1 MAAASGAEATSL
13 ATPAAVI
20 KCMEAAQRGRELN
33 DVAPLAPEGLV
44 PALYPY
50 QSAAVRWMMERERGV
65 DGAAVAARAARL
77 FGRDDAGAALDGDGL
92 RGGLLCDEMGLGKT
106 VAVVALVLATR
117 AAADA
122 HRVDDER
129 PPGARVRVR
138 LAGRRWDD
146 VATCRR
152 SLRPPAAVGAR
163 RVATR
168 AACACGDFVD
178 GDAMACVWCGARRH
192 RACHEA
198 GGCGCGARRRSR
210 ATLVVSPQAIAGQWL
225 GELRSKAPS
234 LVVLEYPGI
243 QALQQGA
250 RRARRALERA
260 VGADARAAAAAAL
273 RDCLR
278 RADGSAFAEDAD
290 VVVATFSALQ
300 RDAHYVSR
308 GATPLVAVDWFR
320 CVVDEAQ
327 HVQGGASA
335 AAAVARAV
343 RATRRWGVSGTP
355 VGARGLEDL
364 WGLFDFLGGRLAPTR
379 RERRRAPAA
388 ADLRDALALV
398 AWRATKRTVV
408 HAIPPQAAVLR
419 DLAFSPVERFVYD
432 ELDARCRAGLPL
444 DGDALGASA
453 VSGAVA
459 ALRRACVH
467 PSLGRPR
474 KKARRRGPRRRDDA
488 PAAPATMEETLWRLV
503 DDAQAKAE
511 EAQRRVLF
519 HLLARAGVARCRAD
533 LAADARGYAGDAP
546 GVAAAR
552 ARPEAAWLRD
562 AAGCYDRCRALVRR
576 GREPAR
582 GLRVAGL
589 HVAADGGGE
598 GWVRTSREPPPRA
611 PAADA
616 EAAFVEFAGPGW
628 ARLALG
634 KARRVVAVE
643 VAASARGAFA
653 LEARGAAGFVPA
665 VRFDVAAG
673 ERRVVEIPDAIKADA
688 YRLVAEGPAV
698 VAVAFR
704 EARVESDDLTE
715 LHVAHNLAEAL
726 ERLEVLGDGGAPTA
740 ALRALAKR
748 LRGNYNGQHVDRV
761 AQLVADA
768 RAAVGRGA
776 GAALDAA
783 AAPSA
788 WWRGALRRDG
798 ALDACEA
805 ALNEASANCFGSPAS
820 RPGFEFRCGAAGPAR
835 VEAAVDAALRRVA
848 ATRDAALA
856 ALEGL
861 AFAGDGAFERET
873 ALAGDCGACAADWG
887 ATGPRCPNCARVD
900 AIDACRAQLKSRRG
914 GAERSGVEVN
924 APATRALCALARFG
938 DRRAATAT
946 LDALGCGANGE
957 SRLEAN
963 RDAGIKHEMLLAS
976 RAASQAIFALLRE
989 NEALSAVRRLT
1000 VLPAARAYDDLG
1012 DDAVAHVV
1020 PGDFAAKDM
1029 EAELEGA
1036 AAATELAALEK
1047 TLAFLESH
1055 AVADGARRSAPST
1068 REDCVICLEAL
1079 DGACVYGDGA
1089 CVAVL
1094 PCGHGFHGAC
1104 LDRVRRSRCPSCNAG
1119 FCASDVRRAVAATSP
1134 EPASGAPGAHGTKL
1148 DAFLRD
1154 AKAAAARGDQSV
1166 VFSNFEEVL
1175 DFVARALADA
1185 ELAAARFTPAG
1196 VADFT
1201 APRSSIPFLLAPV
1214 GRANNGLTLV
1224 NATNVFLLEPP
1235 TSHAVELQCVNRVHR
1250 VGQRRPTTVFRYVVG
1265 ATVEAAIHGGH
1276 EALRAKRRASDEGED
1291 VVVSKATAAF
1301 DDAGVQGLLDHFAAK
1316 REA

>member
-1 MAAASGAEATSL
+1 MAAASAPEATSL

-50 QSAAVRWMMERERGV
+50 QSAAVRWMMDRERGV

-106 VAVVALVLATR
+106 VAVVALR
-117 AAADA
+117 AGGARRDA

-129 PPGARVRVR
+129 PPARVRVR

-152 SLRPPAAVGAR
+152 SLRPGGR
-163 RVATR
+163 R
-168 AACACGDFVD
+168 AAPRGSGVRL
-178 GDAMACVWCGARRH
+178 RRL
-192 RACHEA
+192 
-198 GGCGCGARRRSR
+198 RRRR
-210 ATLVVSPQAIAGQWL
+210 RDGLRLAIAGQWL

-250 RRARRALERA
+250 RRARRALSAPSAQTQRPRRRSRLPA
-260 VGADARAAAAAAL
+260 
-273 RDCLR
+273 

-364 WGLFDFLGGRLAPTR
+364 WGSSTFWGASRR
-379 RERRRAPAA
+379 REAAGAA
-388 ADLRDALALV
+388 ARTSAARALV

-419 DLAFSPVERFVYD
+419 DLAFAPVERFVYD
-432 ELDARCRAGLPL
+432 ELDARCGPPPTATR
-444 DGDALGASA
+444 SR
-453 VSGAVA
+453 VA
-459 ALRRACVH
+459 
-467 PSLGRPR
+467 
-474 KKARRRGPRRRDDA
+474 
-488 PAAPATMEETLWRLV
+488 
-503 DDAQAKAE
+503 AKAE

-546 GVAAAR
+546 G
-552 ARPEAAWLRD
+552 
-562 AAGCYDRCRALVRR
+562 
-576 GREPAR
+576 
-582 GLRVAGL
+582 
-589 HVAADGGGE
+589 
-598 GWVRTSREPPPRA
+598 
-611 PAADA
+611 
-616 EAAFVEFAGPGW
+616 
-628 ARLALG
+628 
-634 KARRVVAVE
+634 
-643 VAASARGAFA
+643 
-653 LEARGAAGFVPA
+653 
-665 VRFDVAAG
+665 
-673 ERRVVEIPDAIKADA
+673 ADA

-715 LHVAHNLAEAL
+715 LHVAHNLAGAL
-726 ERLEVLGDGGAPTA
+726 AAGRRRGPTA

-768 RAAVGRGA
+768 RGRRPRRGAAPTRRGAVG
-776 GAALDAA
+776 L
-783 AAPSA
+783 
-788 WWRGALRRDG
+788 
-798 ALDACEA
+798 
-805 ALNEASANCFGSPAS
+805 
-820 RPGFEFRCGAAGPAR
+820 
-835 VEAAVDAALRRVA
+835 
-848 ATRDAALA
+848 
-856 ALEGL
+856 
-861 AFAGDGAFERET
+861 
-873 ALAGDCGACAADWG
+873 
-887 ATGPRCPNCARVD
+887 
-900 AIDACRAQLKSRRG
+900 LKSRRG

-938 DRRAATAT
+938 ERRAATAT
-946 LDALGCGANGE
+946 LDALGPSSRCCG
-957 SRLEAN
+957 RT
-963 RDAGIKHEMLLAS
+963 RRC
-976 RAASQAIFALLRE
+976 RA
-989 NEALSAVRRLT
+989 RLT
-1000 VLPAARAYDDLG
+1000 VLPAALYDDLG
-1012 DDAVAHVV
+1012 DDAVAHLV

-1047 TLAFLESH
+1047 TLAFLEPP
-1055 AVADGARRSAPST
+1055 RP
-1068 REDCVICLEAL
+1068 
-1079 DGACVYGDGA
+1079 
-1089 CVAVL
+1089 
-1094 PCGHGFHGAC
+1094 
-1104 LDRVRRSRCPSCNAG
+1104 
-1119 FCASDVRRAVAATSP
+1119 AATSP
-1134 EPASGAPGAHGTKL
+1134 S
-1148 DAFLRD
+1148 
-1154 AKAAAARGDQSV
+1154 S
-1166 VFSNFEEVL
+1166 SNFEEVL
-1175 DFVARALADA
+1175 DFARALADA
-1185 ELAAARFTPAG
+1185 ELAVARFTPAG

-1276 EALRAKRRASDEGED
+1276 EAPAAPRVRRGEGA
-1291 VVVSKATAAF
+1291 VVSKATAAF
-1301 DDAGVQGLLDHFAAK
+1301 DDAGVRGLDHFAAK
-1316 REA
+1316 RGVACYRGLRSGLGGFTRRKCVIGAGGGASPVSYGVRVIGA

>member
-1 MAAASGAEATSL
+1 MAAASAPEATSL

-50 QSAAVRWMMERERGV
+50 QSAAVRWMMDRERGV

-106 VAVVALVLATR
+106 VAVVALRAGDAPPRRTASTTSARPARACACASRGDDGTTSRR
-117 AAADA
+117 AAGACG
-122 HRVDDER
+122 
-129 PPGARVRVR
+129 PGA
-138 LAGRRWDD
+138 A
-146 VATCRR
+146 
-152 SLRPPAAVGAR
+152 GAR
-163 RVATR
+163 RLAAAASPAATSSTATR
-168 AACACGDFVD
+168 WPASGAPA
-178 GDAMACVWCGARRH
+178 GARARG
-192 RACHEA
+192 APWSA
-198 GGCGCGARRRSR
+198 PSARR
-210 ATLVVSPQAIAGQWL
+210 
-225 GELRSKAPS
+225 
-234 LVVLEYPGI
+234 
-243 QALQQGA
+243 
-250 RRARRALERA
+250 
-260 VGADARAAAAAAL
+260 AAAL

-343 RATRRWGVSGTP
+343 RATRRWG
-355 VGARGLEDL
+355 
-364 WGLFDFLGGRLAPTR
+364 
-379 RERRRAPAA
+379 
-388 ADLRDALALV
+388 
-398 AWRATKRTVV
+398 
-408 HAIPPQAAVLR
+408 
-419 DLAFSPVERFVYD
+419 
-432 ELDARCRAGLPL
+432 
-444 DGDALGASA
+444 
-453 VSGAVA
+453 
-459 ALRRACVH
+459 
-467 PSLGRPR
+467 
-474 KKARRRGPRRRDDA
+474 
-488 PAAPATMEETLWRLV
+488 
-503 DDAQAKAE
+503 AKAE

-546 GVAAAR
+546 G
-552 ARPEAAWLRD
+552 
-562 AAGCYDRCRALVRR
+562 
-576 GREPAR
+576 
-582 GLRVAGL
+582 
-589 HVAADGGGE
+589 
-598 GWVRTSREPPPRA
+598 
-611 PAADA
+611 
-616 EAAFVEFAGPGW
+616 
-628 ARLALG
+628 
-634 KARRVVAVE
+634 
-643 VAASARGAFA
+643 
-653 LEARGAAGFVPA
+653 
-665 VRFDVAAG
+665 
-673 ERRVVEIPDAIKADA
+673 
-688 YRLVAEGPAV
+688 
-698 VAVAFR
+698 
-704 EARVESDDLTE
+704 
-715 LHVAHNLAEAL
+715 
-726 ERLEVLGDGGAPTA
+726 
-740 ALRALAKR
+740 
-748 LRGNYNGQHVDRV
+748 
-761 AQLVADA
+761 LVADA

-776 GAALDAA
+776 GAAPARGAVGLVARRAA
-783 AAPSA
+783 ARRRVGRL
-788 WWRGALRRDG
+788 RGRAQR
-798 ALDACEA
+798 
-805 ALNEASANCFGSPAS
+805 ASANCFGSPAS

-835 VEAAVDAALRRVA
+835 VEAAVDAALRRA

-887 ATGPRCPNCARVD
+887 ASGPRCPNCARVD

-938 DRRAATAT
+938 ERAATAT

-957 SRLEAN
+957 SRLAAN

-989 NEALSAVRRLT
+989 NEALSAARRLT
-1000 VLPAARAYDDLG
+1000 VLPAARLYDDLG
-1012 DDAVAHVV
+1012 DDAVAHLV

-1055 AVADGARRSAPST
+1055 ARRRRRAP
-1068 REDCVICLEAL
+1068 AL

-1104 LDRVRRSRCPSCNAG
+1104 LDRVRRSRCPSCNAN
-1119 FCASDVRRAVAATSP
+1119 FSASDVRRAVAATSP

-1166 VFSNFEEVL
+1166 VFSNLEEVL

-1185 ELAAARFTPAG
+1185 ELAVARFTPAG

-1301 DDAGVQGLLDHFAAK
+1301 DDAGVQGSSTTSPRSGRVALSGL
-1316 REA
+1316 EADSEASRAP

>member
-1 MAAASGAEATSL
+1 MAAASAPEATSL

-50 QSAAVRWMMERERGV
+50 QSAAVRWMMDRERGV

-106 VAVVALVLATR
+106 VAV
-117 AAADA
+117 
-122 HRVDDER
+122 
-129 PPGARVRVR
+129 
-138 LAGRRWDD
+138 
-146 VATCRR
+146 
-152 SLRPPAAVGAR
+152 
-163 RVATR
+163 
-168 AACACGDFVD
+168 
-178 GDAMACVWCGARRH
+178 
-192 RACHEA
+192 
-198 GGCGCGARRRSR
+198 
-210 ATLVVSPQAIAGQWL
+210 AIAGQWL

-260 VGADARAAAAAAL
+260 VGADAAAAAAL

-343 RATRRWGVSGTP
+343 RATRRWG
-355 VGARGLEDL
+355 
-364 WGLFDFLGGRLAPTR
+364 
-379 RERRRAPAA
+379 
-388 ADLRDALALV
+388 
-398 AWRATKRTVV
+398 
-408 HAIPPQAAVLR
+408 AAVLR
-419 DLAFSPVERFVYD
+419 DLAFAPVERFVYD

-444 DGDALGASA
+444 DGDALGVRGQGGGGPAPGPLPPA
-453 VSGAVA
+453 RARG
-459 ALRRACVH
+459 RRAL
-467 PSLGRPR
+467 PRGPRGGRPR
-474 KKARRRGPRRRDDA
+474 LRGR
-488 PAAPATMEETLWRLV
+488 
-503 DDAQAKAE
+503 
-511 EAQRRVLF
+511 
-519 HLLARAGVARCRAD
+519 RAGVA
-533 LAADARGYAGDAP
+533 
-546 GVAAAR
+546 AR
-552 ARPEAAWLRD
+552 ARGAWLRD
-562 AAGCYDRCRALVRR
+562 AAGFYDECRALVRR

-611 PAADA
+611 PAAD

-653 LEARGAAGFVPA
+653 LEARGAAGFVRRSDSASPPA
-665 VRFDVAAG
+665 SAS
-673 ERRVVEIPDAIKADA
+673 VVEIPDAIKADA

-726 ERLEVLGDGGAPTA
+726 ERLEALGDGGAPTA

-820 RPGFEFRCGAAGPAR
+820 RPGFEFRCGAAGRR
-835 VEAAVDAALRRVA
+835 VEAAVGAALRRVSG
-848 ATRDAALA
+848 DARRGARRA
-856 ALEGL
+856 RGPGL
-861 AFAGDGAFERET
+861 RRRRRLRAGDGARGR
-873 ALAGDCGACAADWG
+873 LRRLRGGLGRDRS
-887 ATGPRCPNCARVD
+887 RCPNCARVD

-957 SRLEAN
+957 SRLAAN

-989 NEALSAVRRLT
+989 NEALSAARRLT
-1000 VLPAARAYDDLG
+1000 
-1012 DDAVAHVV
+1012 
-1020 PGDFAAKDM
+1020 DM

-1055 AVADGARRSAPST
+1055 AVADGARGPRRR

-1104 LDRVRRSRCPSCNAG
+1104 LDRVRRSRCPSCNAN
-1119 FCASDVRRAVAATSP
+1119 FSASDVRRAVAATSP

-1185 ELAAARFTPAG
+1185 ELAVARFTPAG

-1276 EALRAKRRASDEGED
+1276 EALARRRPTRRTS
-1291 VVVSKATAAF
+1291 SC
-1301 DDAGVQGLLDHFAAK
+1301 QGDGRVRRRGRPGLDHAAK
-1316 REA
+1316 RAYGGVTGA